1 MRINIVQTTCFVF
14 LVFFLIVIQGCT
26 NTAPPPVTPDLCQDG
41 VVRID
46 LPESEQTANGPVA
59 LKITGFDGVDCNTLE
74 EPLAAVNWYIYP
86 TNQADIDSL
95 AAYQAGMA
103 FILRSYGTRLL
114 FVGNETEPL
123 IETENLLEP
132 ADRIAL
138 PLYGHAEAFAR
149 MVTSQAFHETAP
161 LKIDLEF
168 ESYSF
173 VFQECVIGCD
183 TLAEF
188 PLPNVRPPAI
198 VFQIAVD
205 DDPYDFGEEDRI
217 ATRSL
222 IRTVDSELA
231 ADGRY
236 TLAYGGVSVAQQSIL
251 MSDGTEVFG
260 YRTNGIDA
268 TLIVVPT
275 IDTDVAGVLD
285 TDLLEPIFNQAL
297 SVAAIKVH

>member
-1 MRINIVQTTCFVF
+1 MKLNVVQTTCFI
-14 LVFFLIVIQGCT
+14 FLIFSLIAIQGCT

-41 VVRID
+41 EVRIE
-46 LPESEQTANGPVA
+46 LPGSEQSANGYVA
-59 LKITGFDGVDCNTLE
+59 LKISGFDGVDCNTLE
-74 EPLAAVNWYIYP
+74 QPLAAVNWYIYP

-95 AAYQAGMA
+95 AAYQAGMVP
-103 FILRSYGTRLL
+103 ILRSYGTRLL

-149 MVTSQAFHETAP
+149 MVTSQAFQETAP

-183 TLAEF
+183 TVAEF

-205 DDPYDFGEEDRI
+205 DDPYDFGEEDRST
-217 ATRSL
+217 TRSV
-222 IRTVDSELA
+222 IMTVDSELA

-268 TLIVVPT
+268 TLIVVPA
-275 IDTDVAGVLD
+275 IDTDVASVLD
-285 TDLLEPIFNQAL
+285 TDLLAPIFNQAL

>member
-1 MRINIVQTTCFVF
+1 MNIVQTTCFLF
-14 LVFFLIVIQGCT
+14 LVFSSIAIHGCT
-26 NTAPPPVTPDLCQDG
+26 VTPPPVTPGLCQNG
-41 VVRID
+41 VVSID
-46 LPESEQTANGPVA
+46 LPEIEQSAIGNVA
-59 LKITGFDGVDCNTLE
+59 LKISGFDGVDCNTLE
-74 EPLAAVNWYIYP
+74 QPLAAVNWYIYP
-86 TNQADIDSL
+86 TNQDDIDSL
-95 AAYQAGMA
+95 AAYQAGMVP
-103 FILRSYGTRLL
+103 ILWSYGTRLL
-114 FVGNETEPL
+114 FSSGETEPL
-123 IETENLLEP
+123 METETLLAP
-132 ADRIAL
+132 ADCIAL

-149 MVTSQAFHETAP
+149 MVTSQAFQEIGP

-217 ATRSL
+217 TTRSL
-222 IRTVDSELA
+222 IMTVDSELA

-268 TLIVVPT
+268 TLIVVPA
-275 IDTDVAGVLD
+275 IGTDVAGVLD
-285 TDLLEPIFNQAL
+285 TDLLAPIFNQAL